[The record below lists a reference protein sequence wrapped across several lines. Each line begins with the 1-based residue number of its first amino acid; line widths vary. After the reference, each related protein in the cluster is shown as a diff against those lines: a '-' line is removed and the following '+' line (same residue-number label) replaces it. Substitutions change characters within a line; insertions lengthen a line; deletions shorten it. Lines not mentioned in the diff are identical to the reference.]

1 MSRMAQE
8 EQGAS
13 RTTGEQPT
21 NSGTEERC
29 QVFTGRKQIKL
40 ALQGGGSHGAFTWGV
55 IDRLLE
61 HGGFEVEGVVGTSA
75 GAVNAAVLAYGLAVG
90 GVDGG
95 RERLSDFWHRAS
107 ATGRMGPLQPTLLDK
122 LFSAGNM
129 NFSPLWYLHD
139 LLSKIFSPYEINPG
153 NFNPLR
159 DLLLN
164 VIDFDGLHACQNGP
178 ELFVCATNVL
188 NGRLRVFRRPEITAD
203 SIMASAALP
212 YLFQAVE
219 IDGEH
224 YWDGGYCGNPPI
236 FPLIYMGGVR
246 DILIVQINPINIPKV
261 PKTAR
266 AILDH
271 AATLSFN
278 SSLMREM
285 RVIKFIQDLIDR
297 GELDGA
303 KHMRTLIHTIDAE
316 QELAA
321 FDVSS
326 KFNLDIGF
334 LRHLFTLGRAK
345 ADVFIE
351 AHYNDIGIRSSTDIN
366 AKFL

>member
-1 MSRMAQE
+1 MAQE
-8 EQGAS
+8 GQGAS
-13 RTTGEQPT
+13 HASGDQPT
-21 NSGTEERC
+21 SHIVQGPPRTAPC
-29 QVFTGRKQIKL
+29 RKPIKL

-61 HGGFEVEGVVGTSA
+61 HGGFEVEAVVGTSA
-75 GAVNAAVLAYGLAVG
+75 GAVNAAVLAYGLATG
-90 GVDGG
+90 GTDGG
-95 RERLSDFWHRAS
+95 RERLSHFWHRLS
-107 ATGRMGPLQPTLLDK
+107 ATGRFGPLQPTPLDK
-122 LFSAGNM
+122 LFSPGNM
-129 NFSPLWYLHD
+129 SFSPLWYLHD

-153 NFNPLR
+153 NLNPLR
-159 DLLLN
+159 DLLRR
-164 VIDFDGLHACQNGP
+164 VIDFDSLRASRDGP

-188 NGRLRVFRRPEITAD
+188 NGRLRVFHRPEITID
-203 SIMASAALP
+203 SIMASATLP

-219 IDGEH
+219 IDGQY
-224 YWDGGYCGNPPI
+224 YWDGGYFGNPPI
-236 FPLIYMGGVR
+236 FPLIYMGGGR

-261 PKTAR
+261 PRTAR

-285 RVIKFIQDLIDR
+285 RVIKFIQDLIDS
-297 GELDGA
+297 GDLDGA

-321 FDVSS
+321 LDVSS
-326 KFNLDIGF
+326 KFNVDLEF
-334 LRHLFTLGRAK
+334 LLHLFALGRAK
-345 ADVFIE
+345 ADTFIE
-351 AHYNDIGIRSSTDIN
+351 AHYDAIGLRSSTDIA

>member
-1 MSRMAQE
+1 MPE
-8 EQGAS
+8 
-13 RTTGEQPT
+13 EQPT
-21 NSGTEERC
+21 SRKTAGQPESA
-29 QVFTGRKQIKL
+29 TGRKRIKL

-61 HGGFEVEGVVGTSA
+61 HGGFEVEAIVGASA
-75 GAVNAAVLAYGLAVG
+75 GAVNAVVLTYGLAMG
-90 GVDGG
+90 GPDGG
-95 RERLSDFWHRAS
+95 RERLSDFWHRTS
-107 ATGRMGPLQPTLLDK
+107 AAGRFSPLQPTLFDK
-122 LFSAGNM
+122 LFGFGSLK
-129 NFSPLWYLHD
+129 FSPLWHFHD
-139 LLSKIFSPYEINPG
+139 MLSKIFSPYEINPG

-159 DLLLN
+159 DLLLE
-164 VIDFDGLHACQNGP
+164 VVDFERLDASRNGP

-188 NGRLRVFRRPEITAD
+188 NGRLRVFHRPEITVD
-203 SIMASAALP
+203 SIMASATLP
-212 YLFQAVE
+212 FLFQAVE
-219 IDGEH
+219 IDGQS

-236 FPLIYMGGVR
+236 FPLIYMGGGR
-246 DILIVQINPINIPKV
+246 DILIVQINPINIPTV

-285 RVIKFIQDLIDR
+285 RVIKFVQDLIDR
-297 GELDGA
+297 GELDSA

-316 QELAA
+316 QELGS

-326 KFNLDIGF
+326 KFNADLEF
-334 LRHLFTLGRAK
+334 LLHLFALGRAK
-345 ADVFIE
+345 ADIFIDK
-351 AHYNDIGIRSSTDIN
+351 HYDDIGIRSSTDIV

>member
-1 MSRMAQE
+1 MGRMTEA
-8 EQGAS
+8 
-13 RTTGEQPT
+13 QPT
-21 NSGTEERC
+21 TRPTE
-29 QVFTGRKQIKL
+29 GRPAGRTAEGQPQNATHRKRIKL
-40 ALQGGGSHGAFTWGV
+40 ALQGGGAHGAFTWGV

-61 HGGFEVEGVVGTSA
+61 HGGFEVEAIVGASS
-75 GAVNAAVLAYGLAVG
+75 GAVNAAVLACGLAIG
-90 GVDGG
+90 GPDGG

-107 ATGRMGPLQPTLLDK
+107 AGGRLGPLQSTPLDK
-122 LFSAGNM
+122 LFSLGNM
-129 NFSPLWYLHD
+129 NFSALWHLHD
-139 LLSKIFSPYEINPG
+139 ILSKIFSPYESNPW
-153 NFNPLR
+153 NLNPLR
-159 DLLLN
+159 DLLLD
-164 VIDFDGLHACQNGP
+164 VVDFDRLDASRSGP

-188 NGRLRVFRRPEITAD
+188 NGRLRVFRGSEINVD

-219 IDGEH
+219 IDGQ
-224 YWDGGYCGNPPI
+224 YFWDGGYGGNPPI
-236 FPLIYMGGVR
+236 FPLIYMGGGQ
-246 DILIVQINPINIPKV
+246 DILIVQINPINIAKV

-285 RVIKFIQDLIDR
+285 RAIKFVSDLIDCR
-297 GELDGA
+297 ELDAA
-303 KHMRTLIHTIDAE
+303 KHLRMWIHTIDAE

-326 KFNLDIGF
+326 KFNSDLGF
-334 LRHLFTLGRAK
+334 LLHLFALGHGK
-345 ADVFIE
+345 ADDFIE
-351 AHYNDIGIRSSTDIN
+351 THYDKVGVCSSTDIA